1 MGTLVSGRRED
12 SGVQG
17 GRKMTEGRGE
27 RATGTPNTIY
37 DLSSVLFHALEGGAS
52 YDQYVRD
59 AEEAGDEELATFFI
73 EVRDEDSMRA
83 EEAQRLLAE
92 RTPAANERGGTAAAI
107 AGGAATGLSP
117 STEPSIL
124 PSDTPEELPPTREE
138 GPPRTEPIRAAPG
151 IGDEPSGRAEEVPPP
166 RPEPRDDLPG
176 TEPIAEGAP
185 SGDVRR
191 ETAVTR
197 TLEEDLIPP
206 GEEVPPDMSQAG
218 ELPPDRAADEAMPP
232 PRTAGIEEGVL
243 PRTEEAP
250 PSRTEESPVAEEVP
264 SGTPPQAP
272 PGDVQSADRERI
284 GQEEREEDKGLL
296 DRARDYLRGEDR
308 ERDYL
313 RGEDRDRER

>member
-1 MGTLVSGRRED
+1 MA
-12 SGVQG
+12 
-17 GRKMTEGRGE
+17 EGRGE

-52 YDQYVRD
+52 YDQYIRD

-83 EEAQRLLAE
+83 DEAQRLLAE
-92 RTPAANERGGTAAAI
+92 RTSAASERGGTTAAM

-117 STEPSIL
+117 GVEPSGL
-124 PSDTPEELPPTREE
+124 PPDTPEELPPTGEV
-138 GPPRTEPIRAAPG
+138 GPSRTEPISAAPG
-151 IGDEPSGRAEEVPPP
+151 IGDEPSGRAEEAPPP
-166 RPEPRDDLPG
+166 RPEPRADLPG

-197 TLEEDLIPP
+197 MSEEDPIPP
-206 GEEVPPDMSQAG
+206 GGEVPPDVPRMG
-218 ELPPDRAADEAMPP
+218 EVTSERAADEAVPP
-232 PRTAGIEEGVL
+232 P
-243 PRTEEAP
+243 
-250 PSRTEESPVAEEVP
+250 RTEESPLAEEIP

-272 PGDVQSADRERI
+272 PGDVQSADRERA
-284 GQEEREEDKGLL
+284 EREDREEDKGLL
-296 DRARDYLRGEDR
+296 DKARDYLRGEDR

>member
-1 MGTLVSGRRED
+1 MEAAKVGTLVSGRRED

-17 GRKMTEGRGE
+17 GRKMAEGRGE

-52 YDQYVRD
+52 YDQYIRD

-73 EVRDEDSMRA
+73 EVRNEDSMRA
-83 EEAQRLLAE
+83 EEAQRLIAE
-92 RTPAANERGGTAAAI
+92 RTPAERDSAAMVE
-107 AGGAATGLSP
+107 GAAGLSSDMEP
-117 STEPSIL
+117 STL
-124 PSDTPEELPPTREE
+124 PPDTPEELPPIREE
-138 GPPRTEPIRAAPG
+138 GPPRTEPISAAPG
-151 IGDEPSGRAEEVPPP
+151 IGDEPSGRAEEIPPP
-166 RPEPRDDLPG
+166 RPEPRADLPG

-191 ETAVTR
+191 ETGVTR
-197 TLEEDLIPP
+197 ISEEDLIPP
-206 GEEVPPDMSQAG
+206 GGKVPPDVPRTG
-218 ELPPDRAADEAMPP
+218 ESPPERAADEAMP
-232 PRTAGIEEGVL
+232 

>member
-1 MGTLVSGRRED
+1 
-12 SGVQG
+12 
-17 GRKMTEGRGE
+17 MTEGRGE

-92 RTPAANERGGTAAAI
+92 RTPVANERGGTAAAM
-107 AGGAATGLSP
+107 AGGGAAAGLSP

-124 PSDTPEELPPTREE
+124 PPDTPEELPPTREE
-138 GPPRTEPIRAAPG
+138 GPPRTEPISAAPG

-166 RPEPRDDLPG
+166 RPGPRDDLPG

-197 TLEEDLIPP
+197 TSEEDLIPP
-206 GEEVPPDMSQAG
+206 GGEVPTDVTRTG
-218 ELPPDRAADEAMPP
+218 ESSPERAADEAMSPG
-232 PRTAGIEEGVL
+232 TAGIEERVL

-296 DRARDYLRGEDR
+296 DRAKDYLRGEDR

>member
-1 MGTLVSGRRED
+1 MA
-12 SGVQG
+12 
-17 GRKMTEGRGE
+17 EGRGE
-27 RATGTPNTIY
+27 QATGAPNTIY

-92 RTPAANERGGTAAAI
+92 RTPAANERGGTAAAM

-117 STEPSIL
+117 GLEPSTL
-124 PSDTPEELPPTREE
+124 PPDTPEELPPTREE
-138 GPPRTEPIRAAPG
+138 GPPRTEPISATPG
-151 IGDEPSGRAEEVPPP
+151 MGDDLSGTAEEIPPP

-185 SGDVRR
+185 LGDVRR
-191 ETAVTR
+191 ETVVGGA
-197 TLEEDLIPP
+197 LEEDPIAP
-206 GEEVPPDMSQAG
+206 GEEVPPDVTRTEG
-218 ELPPDRAADEAMPP
+218 LPPERVADEDVPP

-250 PSRTEESPVAEEVP
+250 PSRTEEPPVAEEIP
-264 SGTPPQAP
+264 SGAPPQAP
-272 PGDVQSADRERI
+272 PGDVQSADRERAE
-284 GQEEREEDKGLL
+284 QEEREEDKGLI
-296 DRARDYLRGEDR
+296 DKARDYLRGEDR

>member
-1 MGTLVSGRRED
+1 
-12 SGVQG
+12 
-17 GRKMTEGRGE
+17 MTEGRGE

-52 YDQYVRD
+52 YDQYIRD

-83 EEAQRLLAE
+83 EEAQRVLAE
-92 RTPAANERGGTAAAI
+92 RTPAANERGGTAAAM

-124 PSDTPEELPPTREE
+124 PPYMPEELPPAREE
-138 GPPRTEPIRAAPG
+138 GPPRTEPISAAPG

-176 TEPIAEGAP
+176 TEAIAEGAP

-197 TLEEDLIPP
+197 MSEEDLIPP
-206 GEEVPPDMSQAG
+206 GGEVPPDVPRTG
-218 ELPPDRAADEAMPP
+218 ESPPERAADEAMP

>member
-1 MGTLVSGRRED
+1 
-12 SGVQG
+12 
-17 GRKMTEGRGE
+17 MTEGRGE

-52 YDQYVRD
+52 YDQYIKD

-92 RTPAANERGGTAAAI
+92 RTPAANEQGGTAAAM
-107 AGGAATGLSP
+107 AEGAPVGLSP
-117 STEPSIL
+117 GLEPSTL
-124 PSDTPEELPPTREE
+124 PPDTPEELPPTREV
-138 GPPRTEPIRAAPG
+138 GPPRTEPISAAPG
-151 IGDEPSGRAEEVPPP
+151 IGDEPSGRAEEAPPP

-191 ETAVTR
+191 ETPVTR
-197 TLEEDLIPP
+197 TSEEDLIPP
-206 GEEVPPDMSQAG
+206 GGEIPPDVLRTG
-218 ELPPDRAADEAMPP
+218 EVTPERAADEAMPP

-243 PRTEEAP
+243 PRTEETP

-272 PGDVQSADRERI
+272 PGDVQSVDRERA

-296 DRARDYLRGEDR
+296 ERARDYLRGEDR

>member
-1 MGTLVSGRRED
+1 MA
-12 SGVQG
+12 
-17 GRKMTEGRGE
+17 EGRGE
-27 RATGTPNTIY
+27 WATGTPNTIY

-52 YDQYVRD
+52 YDQYIRD

-73 EVRDEDSMRA
+73 EVRDEDNMRA
-83 EEAQRLLAE
+83 EEAQRLIAE
-92 RTPAANERGGTAAAI
+92 RTPAEQGGTAAAM
-107 AGGAATGLSP
+107 AGGATTGLSP
-117 STEPSIL
+117 GTEPSIL
-124 PSDTPEELPPTREE
+124 PPDTPEEFPPAREA
-138 GPPRTEPIRAAPG
+138 GPPRTEPISAAPG

-191 ETAVTR
+191 ETPVTR
-197 TLEEDLIPP
+197 TSEEDLNLP
-206 GEEVPPDMSQAG
+206 GEEVPPDVPRTG
-218 ELPPDRAADEAMPP
+218 ELPPERAADEAIPP

-264 SGTPPQAP
+264 SGAPPQAP
-272 PGDVQSADRERI
+272 PGDVQRADEEWP
-284 GQEEREEDKGLL
+284 GQEEREEDKGLI
-296 DRARDYLRGEDR
+296 DKARDYLRGEDR

>member
-1 MGTLVSGRRED
+1 
-12 SGVQG
+12 
-17 GRKMTEGRGE
+17 MTEGRGE

-92 RTPAANERGGTAAAI
+92 RTPATNERGGTAAAM
-107 AGGAATGLSP
+107 AEGAAIGFSP
-117 STEPSIL
+117 GTEPSPL
-124 PSDTPEELPPTREE
+124 PPGTAEELPPAREA
-138 GPPRTEPIRAAPG
+138 GPPRTEPISTAPG
-151 IGDEPSGRAEEVPPP
+151 IGDEPSGRAEEAPLP

-176 TEPIAEGAP
+176 TEPIAKGAP

-191 ETAVTR
+191 ETPITR
-197 TLEEDLIPP
+197 TSEEDPITP
-206 GEEVPPDMSQAG
+206 GEEVPSNVPRTG
-218 ELPPDRAADEAMPP
+218 GLPPERAADEDVPP
-232 PRTAGIEEGVL
+232 PRAAGIEEGVMP

-250 PSRTEESPVAEEVP
+250 PSRTEAEPMAEEVP

-272 PGDVQSADRERI
+272 PGDVRRTDEDRT
-284 GQEEREEDKGLL
+284 GHEEREEDKGLIDRAKDYL
-296 DRARDYLRGEDR
+296 RGEDRARDYLRGEA
-308 ERDYL
+308 
-313 RGEDRDRER
+313 RDRER

>member
-1 MGTLVSGRRED
+1 
-12 SGVQG
+12 
-17 GRKMTEGRGE
+17 MTEGRGE

-52 YDQYVRD
+52 YDQYIRD

-92 RTPAANERGGTAAAI
+92 RTSTTDRAGGTSASMAEGAAA
-107 AGGAATGLSP
+107 GLS
-117 STEPSIL
+117 SGMEPTGSIL
-124 PSDTPEELPPTREE
+124 GAKEELPPTREA
-138 GPPRTEPIRAAPG
+138 GPPRTEPVSAAPG
-151 IGDEPSGRAEEVPPP
+151 MGDEPSGRAEEAPPP
-166 RPEPRDDLPG
+166 RTEPRDVLPG
-176 TEPIAEGAP
+176 TEPIVEGAP

-197 TLEEDLIPP
+197 TSEEDIIPP
-206 GEEVPPDMSQAG
+206 GGENPPYVQQSG
-218 ELPPDRAADEAMPP
+218 ESL
-232 PRTAGIEEGVL
+232 
-243 PRTEEAP
+243 
-250 PSRTEESPVAEEVP
+250 VAEEVP

-272 PGDVQSADRERI
+272 SGDVQSPDEDRT
-284 GQEEREEDKGLL
+284 GQEEREEDKGLI
-296 DRARDYLRGEDR
+296 DRAKDYLRGEDR

>member
-1 MGTLVSGRRED
+1 MA
-12 SGVQG
+12 
-17 GRKMTEGRGE
+17 EGSGE

-52 YDQYVRD
+52 YDQYIRD

-92 RTPAANERGGTAAAI
+92 RTPAANERGGTAATM
-107 AGGAATGLSP
+107 AGGAAAGLSP
-117 STEPSIL
+117 GMEPSTL
-124 PSDTPEELPPTREE
+124 PPDTPEELPPTGEE
-138 GPPRTEPIRAAPG
+138 GPPRTEPISAAPG
-151 IGDEPSGRAEEVPPP
+151 IGDVPPRRTEEVPPP

-197 TLEEDLIPP
+197 TPEEEDLVPP
-206 GEEVPPDMSQAG
+206 GEEVPPDVPRTG
-218 ELPPDRAADEAMPP
+218 ELPPERAADEAMPP

-243 PRTEEAP
+243 PRTEEETP
-250 PSRTEESPVAEEVP
+250 PSRTEEVPGAEEVP
-264 SGTPPQAP
+264 SGIPPQAP
-272 PGDVQSADRERI
+272 PGDVQREPSSERRP
-284 GQEEREEDKGLL
+284 GTEEPEQEEREEDKGLI
-296 DRARDYLRGEDR
+296 DKARDYLRGEGR

>member
-1 MGTLVSGRRED
+1 
-12 SGVQG
+12 
-17 GRKMTEGRGE
+17 MTEGRGE

-52 YDQYVRD
+52 YDQYIRD

-92 RTPAANERGGTAAAI
+92 RTPAANERGGTAAAM
-107 AGGAATGLSP
+107 AEGAAIGHSP
-117 STEPSIL
+117 GTEPSTL
-124 PSDTPEELPPTREE
+124 PRDTAEELPAAREAS
-138 GPPRTEPIRAAPG
+138 PPRMEPISAAPG
-151 IGDEPSGRAEEVPPP
+151 IGDEPSGRAEEAPSP

-191 ETAVTR
+191 ETPIMPA
-197 TLEEDLIPP
+197 
-206 GEEVPPDMSQAG
+206 EEVTPNVPRTG
-218 ELPPDRAADEAMPP
+218 GLPPERAADEDVPP

-243 PRTEEAP
+243 PPRTEESP
-250 PSRTEESPVAEEVP
+250 PSRTEAEPMVEEVP

-272 PGDVQSADRERI
+272 PGDVQSADRERTE
-284 GQEEREEDKGLL
+284 QEEREEDKGLI
-296 DRARDYLRGEDR
+296 DKARDYLRGEDR

>member
-1 MGTLVSGRRED
+1 MS
-12 SGVQG
+12 
-17 GRKMTEGRGE
+17 EGSGE
-27 RATGTPNTIY
+27 RATGTSNTIY

-52 YDQYVRD
+52 YDQYIQD

-92 RTPAANERGGTAAAI
+92 RTPTATERGGTAAAM
-107 AGGAATGLSP
+107 AEGAAAGLSP
-117 STEPSIL
+117 GTEPSTL
-124 PSDTPEELPPTREE
+124 PPDAPEELPPTREVD
-138 GPPRTEPIRAAPG
+138 PPRTEPISAAPG
-151 IGDEPSGRAEEVPPP
+151 IGDEPSGRAEEAPPP
-166 RPEPRDDLPG
+166 RPEPRADLPG

-197 TLEEDLIPP
+197 TSEEDIVPP
-206 GEEVPPDMSQAG
+206 SGEVPPDV
-218 ELPPDRAADEAMPP
+218 
-232 PRTAGIEEGVL
+232 PRSGG
-243 PRTEEAP
+243 
-250 PSRTEESPVAEEVP
+250 SPVAEEIP

-272 PGDVQSADRERI
+272 PGDVQRVDEDRT
-284 GQEEREEDKGLL
+284 GQEEREEDKGLI
-296 DRARDYLRGEDR
+296 DRAKDYLRGEDR

>member
-1 MGTLVSGRRED
+1 VGTLVSGWRED
-12 SGVQG
+12 SGVEG
-17 GRKMTEGRGE
+17 GRKMAEDRGE

-52 YDQYVRD
+52 YDKYIRD

-92 RTPAANERGGTAAAI
+92 RTPAANERGGTSAAM

-117 STEPSIL
+117 DMEPSTL
-124 PSDTPEELPPTREE
+124 PPDTPEELPPIREE
-138 GPPRTEPIRAAPG
+138 GPPRTEPISAAPG
-151 IGDEPSGRAEEVPPP
+151 IGDEPSGRAEEAPPP
-166 RPEPRDDLPG
+166 RPEPRADLPG

-197 TLEEDLIPP
+197 TSEADLIPP
-206 GEEVPPDMSQAG
+206 GGEVPPTVPRTG
-218 ELPPDRAADEAMPP
+218 ELPPERAADEAMPP
-232 PRTAGIEEGVL
+232 STAGIEEGVL

-250 PSRTEESPVAEEVP
+250 PSRTEEPPVAEEVP

-296 DRARDYLRGEDR
+296 DRAKDYLRGEDR

>member
-1 MGTLVSGRRED
+1 
-12 SGVQG
+12 
-17 GRKMTEGRGE
+17 MTEGRGE

-52 YDQYVRD
+52 YDQYIQD

-73 EVRDEDSMRA
+73 QVRDEDSMRA

-92 RTPAANERGGTAAAI
+92 RTPAANERGGTAAAM
-107 AGGAATGLSP
+107 AEGAAAGLSP
-117 STEPSIL
+117 SMEPSS
-124 PSDTPEELPPTREE
+124 PPPGTAEELPPTREI
-138 GPPRTEPIRAAPG
+138 GASRTEPISAAPG
-151 IGDEPSGRAEEVPPP
+151 IGDEPSGRAEEAPP

-191 ETAVTR
+191 ESAVTR
-197 TLEEDLIPP
+197 TSEEDPIPP
-206 GEEVPPDMSQAG
+206 GGEVPPDAPRTG
-218 ELPPDRAADEAMPP
+218 EVTQERAADEAVPP
-232 PRTAGIEEGVL
+232 PRTAGIEEGFL
-243 PRTEEAP
+243 PPTTEEAP
-250 PSRTEESPVAEEVP
+250 PSRTEESPMSEEVP

-272 PGDVQSADRERI
+272 PGDVQRADEDRT
-284 GQEEREEDKGLL
+284 GQEEREEDKGLI
-296 DRARDYLRGEDR
+296 DKARDYLRGEDR